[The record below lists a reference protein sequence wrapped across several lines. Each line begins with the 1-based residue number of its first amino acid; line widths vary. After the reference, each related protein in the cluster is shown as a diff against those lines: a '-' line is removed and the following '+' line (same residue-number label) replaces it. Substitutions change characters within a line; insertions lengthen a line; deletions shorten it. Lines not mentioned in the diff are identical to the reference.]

1 MEIFWN
7 TFLHKKWVIF
17 KALFYY
23 QNSSKSPQFWAQMMG
38 LALKLMFRIKN
49 QRSGQIRLNAEG
61 FCDVTESA
69 DFLTQKGR

>member
-1 MEIFWN
+1 
-7 TFLHKKWVIF
+7 
-17 KALFYY
+17 
-23 QNSSKSPQFWAQMMG
+23 MG